1 MKRLNFTAVSTIALV
16 ASVLVG
22 GNAIVATAATA
33 ATAAKTAKTAKVGG
47 TCATASA
54 TTTIAGKSY
63 SCVKALSGKLV
74 WTLKSSSALGGAAKP
89 SIAGGAAGGPSDEG
103 SAADIA
109 RHAAMKKYSDCLVA
123 HGGTAMTLGGP
134 GGSGG
139 FHRAGGLPGQPPAP
153 GQSGQTSHMGPM
165 GPMGANEPAAAL
177 TACASLAPKFGGP
190 GFGGHHDF
198 SGAQPAPSASANT
211 QQ

>member
-1 MKRLNFTAVSTIALV
+1 MKKLTFTAVSTIALV
-16 ASVLVG
+16 ASVFVG
-22 GNAIVATAATA
+22 GNALA
-33 ATAAKTAKTAKVGG
+33 ATAAKAGG
-47 TCATASA
+47 TCATAGA

-63 SCVKALSGKLV
+63 SCVKALSGKLI
-74 WTLKSSSALGGAAKP
+74 WTLKSASALGGAAKP
-89 SIAGGAAGGPSDEG
+89 SIAGGAGGPSDEG

-123 HGGTAMTLGGP
+123 HGGTAMTFGGP
-134 GGSGG
+134 GGPGGPGG
-139 FHRAGGLPGQPPAP
+139 FHRNGGQPGQPPAA
-153 GQSGQTSHMGPM
+153 GQMGHM

-177 TACASLAPKFGGP
+177 TACAALAPKFGGP

-198 SGAQPAPSASANT
+198 NGAQPAPSASANT

>member
-1 MKRLNFTAVSTIALV
+1 MKKLTFTAVSTIALV

-22 GNAIVATAATA
+22 GNALAAT
-33 ATAAKTAKTAKVGG
+33 TAKAGG
-47 TCATASA
+47 TCATAGA

-74 WTLKSSSALGGAAKP
+74 WTLKSTSAAGGAAKP
-89 SIAGGAAGGPSDEG
+89 SIAGGRDGGPSDEG

-134 GGSGG
+134 GGPGG
-139 FHRAGGLPGQPPAP
+139 FHRDGGQPGQPPAA
-153 GQSGQTSHMGPM
+153 GQMGS
-165 GPMGANEPAAAL
+165 NEPAAAL

-198 SGAQPAPSASANT
+198 NGAQPTPSTSAT
-211 QQ
+211 PKQ

>member
-22 GNAIVATAATA
+22 GNAIAATA
-33 ATAAKTAKTAKVGG
+33 ATAAKTAKVGG

-153 GQSGQTSHMGPM
+153 GQPGQTSHMGPM